1 MFCIITYLFYFLC
14 LSNLSKIIRFARNY
28 KLVNLSLSMKG
39 NQHVVLTARREV
51 PLLLKKILL
60 FESSTAKKKTV
71 HKTLQNDE
79 FAMI

>member
-1 MFCIITYLFYFLC
+1 
-14 LSNLSKIIRFARNY
+14 
-28 KLVNLSLSMKG
+28 MKG

-79 FAMI
+79 FAMIWTIIFHA